1 MKRIL
6 VIIAL
11 CSPLLMQAQSIEH
24 ILKSIEQN
32 NKELKAQ
39 KHAAD
44 ATKMENRTN
53 NNLPD
58 PTVSY
63 SSFYSNGAEGGHGTE
78 FVASQGFDFPTQYIA
93 RNRQATLQNEAV
105 DKQQQAARRDILLNA
120 KNLCLDLILLNQEKT
135 LMDIRMKNADELQA
149 LYEKRLTTGDANIL
163 EVNKI
168 KMERMNV
175 QTEVAQNSAA
185 HRTALQSL
193 LAMNGNMPLEFAE
206 TTYPAIQEI
215 NDYNVMRDEVMA
227 SDLDLQAAAATAR
240 AAEKQ
245 VSVDRQGWLPKLEA
259 GFRRNTDDA
268 VSMNG
273 FVVGGSLPLFQNR
286 KKVKIAKAQA
296 ISAQLMQESAKD
308 RVEAS
313 LMSLFNEM
321 QQLKDAMNAYD
332 VPLMYRSLDLLK
344 QALTEGQIS
353 LIEYFVETES
363 IYKNL
368 QAYMQIENQYQK
380 VMANI
385 YKNYNGG
392 GYENSANMLAGLL
405 IPEASRKKVFAVFSD
420 NKGQSYSND
429 FCVETKGTAGYLKL
443 NSNRIYILTS
453 QSTAS
458 SSEVVINSLNPFM
471 DVILI
476 GELTEGKNVGM
487 EMQKNDKYEWI
498 YWPITL
504 RVTNAVND
512 DYSAGFK
519 PDIEW
524 NEYDLTQNPTDALL
538 PLGDPDEFMLGKAI
552 SLITGINRSARS
564 MNTLGI
570 FSKCL

>member
-227 SDLDLQAAAATAR
+227 SDLDLQAAVATAR

-259 GFRRNTDDA
+259 GFA
-268 VSMNG
+268 FVS
-273 FVVGGSLPLFQNR
+273 
-286 KKVKIAKAQA
+286 
-296 ISAQLMQESAKD
+296 ES
-308 RVEAS
+308 
-313 LMSLFNEM
+313 
-321 QQLKDAMNAYD
+321 
-332 VPLMYRSLDLLK
+332 
-344 QALTEGQIS
+344 
-353 LIEYFVETES
+353 
-363 IYKNL
+363 
-368 QAYMQIENQYQK
+368 
-380 VMANI
+380 
-385 YKNYNGG
+385 
-392 GYENSANMLAGLL
+392 
-405 IPEASRKKVFAVFSD
+405 
-420 NKGQSYSND
+420 
-429 FCVETKGTAGYLKL
+429 
-443 NSNRIYILTS
+443 
-453 QSTAS
+453 
-458 SSEVVINSLNPFM
+458 
-471 DVILI
+471 
-476 GELTEGKNVGM
+476 
-487 EMQKNDKYEWI
+487 
-498 YWPITL
+498 
-504 RVTNAVND
+504 
-512 DYSAGFK
+512 
-519 PDIEW
+519 
-524 NEYDLTQNPTDALL
+524 
-538 PLGDPDEFMLGKAI
+538 
-552 SLITGINRSARS
+552 
-564 MNTLGI
+564 
-570 FSKCL
+570 